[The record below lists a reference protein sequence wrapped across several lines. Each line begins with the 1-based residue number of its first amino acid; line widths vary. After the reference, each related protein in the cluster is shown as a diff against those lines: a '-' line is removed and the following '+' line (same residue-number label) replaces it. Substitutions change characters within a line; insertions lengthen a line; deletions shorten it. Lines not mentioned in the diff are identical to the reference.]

1 MPAKAARSRGS
12 WFPTARKAKLGLFD
26 ARLGGGQAAIRPISY
41 QQIIEIARQV
51 GLDQL
56 CTDLSEWV
64 GEKIT
69 RVSSRRRRHPLER
82 DAFRRNRKG
91 DSFFCANQIHHS
103 GR

>member
-69 RVSSRRRRHPLER
+69 RVSSRRRGHPLA
-82 DAFRRNRKG
+82 D
-91 DSFFCANQIHHS
+91 CS
-103 GR
+103 GSLITP